1 MTQYGNQNNWKICK
15 MGKRW
20 NMCSS
25 LFIYIQQRLA
35 KSLQVQVLSVL
46 YKINCFQI
54 LSRQLSSFSEW
65 RVLVDESHPQCVD
78 GRNLYFHQIFQAVCD
93 AVVIVNNGLV
103 SLQFTVFYKN
113 MFLFV
118 LCSYPP
124 FVFFTGF
131 LWLPPIFTDHL
142 LFFQSMCDTLSLA
155 FLMFNVNWHNII
167 LSSYLHMKS
176 IWSKVFFTI
185 SPGCLLLITE
195 SSNWNNSVRKSC
207 LKFSSE
213 TNFSQ
218 KTLFVG

>member
-1 MTQYGNQNNWKICK
+1 
-15 MGKRW
+15 
-20 NMCSS
+20 
-25 LFIYIQQRLA
+25 
-35 KSLQVQVLSVL
+35 
-46 YKINCFQI
+46 
-54 LSRQLSSFSEW
+54 
-65 RVLVDESHPQCVD
+65 
-78 GRNLYFHQIFQAVCD
+78 
-93 AVVIVNNGLV
+93 
-103 SLQFTVFYKN
+103 

-213 TNFSQ
+213 TNFLRKRYSLAKFWTNKIYVSKQ
-218 KTLFVG
+218 KIRHFCIFDKASIKD